1 MVLRYYF
8 IFVVIAVLS
17 ASTKADCD
25 ALPEGLT
32 SRFIAGKSFDIVG
45 DFNRD
50 GIIDQLQIVAAES
63 NFKKSSSMVIDNPW
77 DGIAGRIDKKGQ
89 NVALLITHGGK
100 KGDCKRYLLVDQDY
114 FATTI
119 WVSFL
124 DGDDVGSPIGPVN
137 LGSPK
142 FKKWKR
148 EVPQLKG
155 DGIELYTEAGIEI
168 LLYWTKGHYEV
179 FWPDEEP

>member
-1 MVLRYYF
+1 MF
-8 IFVVIAVLS
+8 IRSCFLFFAISVLS
-17 ASTKADCD
+17 VSSKAECGS
-25 ALPEGLT
+25 LPEGVTARLA
-32 SRFIAGKSFDIVG
+32 AGKALEMSG
-45 DFNRD
+45 DFNND
-50 GIIDQLQIVAAES
+50 GVKDLLQIVAVES
-63 NFKKSSSMVIDNPW
+63 NFKKPSRVVIDNPW
-77 DGIAGRIDKKGQ
+77 DQKPGRINKKGQ
-89 NVALLITHGGK
+89 SVALLISHGEK